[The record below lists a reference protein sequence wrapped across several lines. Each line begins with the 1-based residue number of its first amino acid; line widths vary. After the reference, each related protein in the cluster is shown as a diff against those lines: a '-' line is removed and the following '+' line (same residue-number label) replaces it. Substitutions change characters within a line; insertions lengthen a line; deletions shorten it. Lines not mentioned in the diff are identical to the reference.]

1 MSDDQRPGLR
11 IGDAERES
19 TAALLRRHA
28 AEGRLTLD
36 ELDDRLQQVYAAK
49 TAGDLNAQLEDLP
62 SIRTEVELV
71 KPDTKPVSRQEQ
83 RAACRQERRGGR
95 GGPSSLV
102 MWSGWISTNLIL
114 IAIWVLTNL
123 GGGDNH
129 WNPWFLWYT
138 VPTAIGLISRE
149 VSRRTAGR
157 ELEG

>member
-1 MSDDQRPGLR
+1 MAEEQRPGLR
-11 IGDAERES
+11 VGDAERES

-28 AEGRLTLD
+28 TDGRLTLD
-36 ELDDRLQQVYAAK
+36 ELDERLQQAYAAR
-49 TAGDLNAQLEDLP
+49 TAADLNVLLEDLP
-62 SIRTEVELV
+62 AIRTEVELV

-83 RAACRQERRGGR
+83 RAACRQGRR

-123 GGGDNH
+123 GGGNNE

-138 VPTAIGLISRE
+138 VPTSIGLISRE
-149 VSRRTAGR
+149 VTRRTTSR
-157 ELEG
+157 EIEG